1 MGNSL
6 DPQGSLLLRTLAMPS
21 DANVNGDIFGGWIMA
36 QMDLGGGILA
46 KELSQGRTVTVAVDA
61 ITFLKPVNIGD
72 IVCCYGKCVKTGRTS
87 MTIQIEIWVKK
98 VLNQGISDKQC
109 FCRACFTYVGVDEHG
124 RPRPLPAKQQHLNAH

>member
-109 FCRACFTYVGVDEHG
+109 VCRACFTYVGVDEHG

>member
-1 MGNSL
+1 MENSL

-98 VLNQGISDKQC
+98 VLNQGISNKQC
-109 FCRACFTYVGVDEHG
+109 VCRACFTYVGVNEHG
-124 RPRPLPAKQQHLNAH
+124 RPRPLPPEQQHQNAQ